1 MRKDPLSEQLS
12 TAESLAE
19 NLAVI
24 REWLENDPDLSPE
37 AAAAVQAYADTA
49 ERMLQTGTAFL
60 AAGRAI
66 EALAADQQGA
76 GP

>member
-1 MRKDPLSEQLS
+1 MDLSDQIKN
-12 TAESLAE
+12 AEALAE

-24 REWLENDPDLSPE
+24 RAFVESNPDLTPE
-37 AAAAVQAYADTA
+37 AVAAVQAYADTA
-49 ERMLQTGTAFL
+49 EQMLFTGAAFL

-66 EALAADQQGA
+66 EALNSEQQQQGA